1 MLNILLL
8 LLIKNTNIGNYSIN
22 NLYVLNQTKKRN
34 QINDCVLIIS
44 LSNYT
49 YYIFIKVV
57 IALIVVVIV
66 KPC

>member
-8 LLIKNTNIGNYSIN
+8 ILIKNTNIGNYSIN

-49 YYIFIKVV
+49 YYIFVKVV